1 MQSSQ
6 NSFNEY
12 VGYVTPSDIIEFL
25 YCKRF
30 IYYMKCLGIKQ
41 NEDRRY
47 KVQLGRNLHN
57 FKEGTNKNYLRKK
70 IGSIRKL
77 VEVPLVSEKYYVKGK
92 VDEVNFLEDGNAAPL
107 DYKFAAY
114 KDITF
119 KTYKTQMILYS
130 IMIEEMFNTSVNR
143 GYLIYCR
150 GGNEL
155 IEIAITHE
163 MKADAIKTLDEY
175 KKVMTGYYPTAT
187 RDKAK
192 CIDCCYKNICVS

>member
-1 MQSSQ
+1 MKSSPD
-6 NSFNEY
+6 SFNEY

-30 IYYMKCLGIKQ
+30 IYYMKCLGIRQ
-41 NEDRRY
+41 NEDKRY
-47 KVQLGRNLHN
+47 KVQLGRNLHEG
-57 FKEGTNKNYLRKK
+57 KEDTNRNYLRKK

-77 VEVPLVSEKYYVKGK
+77 IEVPLVSEKRMIKGK
-92 VDEVNFLEDGNAAPL
+92 VDEVNFFEDGSAAPL
-107 DYKFAAY
+107 DYKFAVY

-130 IMIEEMFNTSVNR
+130 IMIEEMYDISVNR
-143 GYLIYCR
+143 GYLVYCR

-155 IEIAITHE
+155 MEVPINPE
-163 MKADAIKTLDEY
+163 MKEDALKTLEEY
-175 KKVMTGYYPTAT
+175 KKVLTGYFPSAT

-192 CIDCCYKNICVS
+192 CIDCCYRNICKA

>member
-1 MQSSQ
+1 MKSSQ

-12 VGYVTPSDIIEFL
+12 VGYITPSDIIEFL

-41 NEDRRY
+41 NEDKRY
-47 KVQLGRNLHN
+47 KVQLGRNLHDN
-57 FKEGTNKNYLRKK
+57 KEDTNKKYLRKK
-70 IGSIRKL
+70 IGSIKKL
-77 VEVPLVSEKYYVKGK
+77 IEVPLVSEKYKVKGK
-92 VDEVNFLEDGNAAPL
+92 VDEVNFFEDGSAAPL

-130 IMIEEMFNTSVNR
+130 IMIEEMFGVPVDR
-143 GYLIYCR
+143 GYLVYCR

-155 IEIAITHE
+155 IEVPITPE
-163 MKADAIKTLDEY
+163 RTLEEY
-175 KKVMTGYYPTAT
+175 KKVLTGYYPAAT

-192 CIDCCYKNICVS
+192 CIDCCYRNICLG

>member
-6 NSFNEY
+6 NSFKEY
-12 VGYVTPSDIIEFL
+12 VVYVTPSDIIEFL

-41 NEDRRY
+41 NEDKRY
-47 KVQLGRNLHN
+47 KVQLGRNLHKN
-57 FKEGTNKNYLRKK
+57 KEDTNRNYLRKK
-70 IGSIRKL
+70 IGSIKKL
-77 VEVPLVSEKYYVKGK
+77 IEVPLVSEKYAVKGK
-92 VDEVNFLEDGNAAPL
+92 VDEVNFLEDGSAAPL

-130 IMIEEMFNTSVNR
+130 IMIEEMFDTAVNK
-143 GYLIYCR
+143 GYLVYCR

-155 IEIAITHE
+155 IEVSITPE
-163 MKADAIKTLDEY
+163 MKADALKTLEEY
-175 KKVMTGYYPTAT
+175 KKVLTGYYPTST

-192 CIDCCYKNICVS
+192 CMDCCYRNICTG

>member
-6 NSFNEY
+6 NSFSEY

-30 IYYMKCLGIKQ
+30 IYFMKCLGIKQ
-41 NEDRRY
+41 NEDKRY
-47 KVQLGRNLHN
+47 KVQLGKNLHN
-57 FKEGTNKNYLRKK
+57 IKEGTNRNYLRKK

-77 VEVPLVSEKYYVKGK
+77 IEVPLISEKHMIKGK
-92 VDEVNFLEDGNAAPL
+92 VDEVNFLEDGTAAPL
-107 DYKFAAY
+107 DYKFAVY

-130 IMIEEMFNTSVNR
+130 IMVEEMFDIVVNK
-143 GYLIYCR
+143 GYLVYCR

-155 IEIAITHE
+155 IEVSITSE
-163 MKADAIKTLDEY
+163 IKVDAIKTLEEY
-175 KKVMTGYYPTAT
+175 KKVLTGYYPTAT

-192 CIDCCYKNICVS
+192 CIDCCYRNICIS